1 MRLAHTQKSPNS
13 STKPE
18 DTPLFERPQKF
29 SVKQAEFL
37 HVYAASPYMSESALC
52 REVGIPKAKLT
63 KWKKTSEAFKK
74 ALQIEYRRSQ
84 LVANMSRRTVLNG
97 MLKAV
102 EMAEDKRQPSTMIT
116 GWKEIARMCGYYEP
130 ERREILLS
138 VGSKQLLEQIQTLP
152 KAKLLELW
160 HEHDTVD
167 GEFEVVDA
175 S

>member
-1 MRLAHTQKSPNS
+1 MRPARNS
-13 STKPE
+13 KPE
-18 DTPLFERPQKF
+18 DTPLPERPQKF

-37 HVYAASPYMSESALC
+37 HAFAASPYMSESALC
-52 REVGIPKAKLT
+52 REVGIKPKQVSR
-63 KWKKTSEAFKK
+63 WKKNSEAFKK
-74 ALQIEYRRSQ
+74 AMQTEYHRSQ
-84 LVANMSRRTVLNG
+84 LAANMNRRTVVNG

-102 EMAEDKRQPSTMIT
+102 EMAEDLLQPSSMIT

-138 VGSKQLLEQIQTLP
+138 VESKDLMKQIQTLP

-160 HEHDTVD
+160 HEHEAVD